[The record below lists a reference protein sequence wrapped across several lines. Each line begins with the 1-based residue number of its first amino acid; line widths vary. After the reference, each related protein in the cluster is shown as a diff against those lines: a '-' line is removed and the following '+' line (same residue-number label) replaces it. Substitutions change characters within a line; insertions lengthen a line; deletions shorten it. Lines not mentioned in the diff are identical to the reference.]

1 VAKKR
6 AWTIQY
12 SRGRPK
18 RIKRYR
24 ELLRITRH
32 TLDYLKQTAEKL
44 PLAAGPAGEL
54 WQAMVGHYRP
64 LVAQIIAQTERRVL
78 HGKAVHANE
87 KLVSLFS
94 SRMPI
99 SSSRPSAVC

>member
-54 WQAMVGHYRP
+54 
-64 LVAQIIAQTERRVL
+64 
-78 HGKAVHANE
+78 
-87 KLVSLFS
+87 
-94 SRMPI
+94 
-99 SSSRPSAVC
+99 